1 MSKIPPDQG
10 FNLVLHIQPETLHA
24 EGTNYEQLLHAT
36 MYKLEADLRQAFIYG
51 EFIPATD
58 DKPRYV
64 AEQGPKLH

>member
-10 FNLVLHIQPETLHA
+10 LNMYVLITPDVLHA
-24 EGTNYEQLLHAT
+24 EGTNYEALLHAT

-58 DKPRYV
+58 DQPRYV